1 MVELPQQI
9 LPYSSETT
17 ITGEPSL
24 ERRIFGPDEAIGS
37 PLGPITIYT
46 VPAGMRATLTMLLAT
61 NIDPASP
68 PATGYFS
75 ISVGA
80 DAENRRLFN
89 NSEVDPGTPMA
100 LGLALTLE
108 EGEFLQALTTN
119 VTLTLNAKVETA

>member
-1 MVELPQQI
+1 
-9 LPYSSETT
+9 
-17 ITGEPSL
+17 
-24 ERRIFGPDEAIGS
+24 
-37 PLGPITIYT
+37 
-46 VPAGMRATLTMLLAT
+46 MLLAT